1 MASGHESFPTRWAL
15 RIEKQILGT
24 VSGYYGVTCGLNV
37 QEYEQDIQKQPQVA
51 AIFIF
56 LTFGKGDAVI
66 FFFPDVKN
74 QLPALFFTFSLPLSK
89 NYGMLFFKLL

>member
-66 FFFPDVKN
+66 FFF
-74 QLPALFFTFSLPLSK
+74 SRC
-89 NYGMLFFKLL
+89 